1 MNILSEFE
9 KVKDCPVSY
18 VMAVNDT
25 MNVLTGKWK
34 LPIIASLLYG
44 KKRFKDLEKGIPDIT
59 PRMLSKQLRDMEVN
73 GVVTRTVYDTVP
85 VTIEYSLTETG
96 KSFTKVLD
104 VMVEWGLE
112 HRKSV
117 FGKKDEQADQS

>member
-1 MNILSEFE
+1 MSIISEFE
-9 KVKDCPVSY
+9 KVKNCQVSY

-112 HRKSV
+112 HRESV
-117 FGKKDEQADQS
+117 LGKKDGQTDQS

>member
-1 MNILSEFE
+1 MSILSEFE
-9 KVKDCPVSY
+9 KVKDCQLSY

-44 KKRFKDLEKGIPDIT
+44 KKRFTDLEKSIPDIS

-73 GVVTRTVYDTVP
+73 GVVKRTVYDTVP
-85 VTIEYSLTETG
+85 VTVEYSLTESG

-112 HRKSV
+112 HREIV
-117 FGKKDEQADQS
+117 FGKTDEEASES

>member
-9 KVKDCPVSY
+9 KIKDCSVSY

-44 KKRFKDLEKGIPDIT
+44 KKRFKDLEKSIPDIS

-73 GVVTRTVYDTVP
+73 GVVRRNVYDTVP
-85 VTIEYSLTETG
+85 VTVEYSLTESG

-104 VMVEWGLE
+104 VMVKWGLE
-112 HRKSV
+112 HREIV
-117 FGKKDEQADQS
+117 FGKTDGEASES

>member
-1 MNILSEFE
+1 MSILSEFE
-9 KVKDCPVSY
+9 KVKDCQVSY

-44 KKRFKDLEKGIPDIT
+44 KKRFKELEKGIPDIT

-96 KSFTKVLD
+96 KSFFKVLD

-112 HRKSV
+112 HRESI

>member
-1 MNILSEFE
+1 MNNLLEFE
-9 KVKDCPVSY
+9 KLKNCQVSY

-25 MNVLTGKWK
+25 MNVLMGKWK

-44 KKRFKDLEKGIPDIT
+44 KKRFKDLEKSIPDIT

-73 GVVTRTVYDTVP
+73 GVVTRTVYNTVP
-85 VTIEYSLTETG
+85 VTIEYALTESG

-104 VMVEWGLE
+104 VMVEWGLA
-112 HRKSV
+112 HRESV
-117 FGKKDEQADQS
+117 FGKKEEQAV